1 MTRDRSR
8 FSEAVFWSVP
18 VVLFLP
24 TLYYSLT
31 TPFGLVDDYYQSFY
45 ASVFDLFGRFDAA
58 SWSSAPES
66 AAHPARYR
74 PFWDFYQ
81 AATWTVFGPVPWLH
95 HLARWAMVAGA
106 VFAFTAAFSAFP
118 SAAPAGRGAAAGL
131 VRLLPRALLVHLWVF
146 FPNQPAAR
154 LGPQEVS
161 TVFFMGLCTW
171 MTARMLVRRD
181 RADGKE
187 RGSTPMTHALFVLGC
202 LGLLWSKEV
211 NIAVALWMLVFHC
224 APLLKGPDRT
234 RVVGGLVL
242 TAALVHTARTIGG
255 LWEAGGY
262 GTAPLTPQLVI
273 DNARWLAAGLF
284 QVDTSPVIVGGLA
297 VLSALLPVFVVARA
311 GRRMRFG
318 GELLFV
324 LFLLGQFASL
334 YLVLCTSWTQ
344 VPRYQYPLVPVFTA
358 LVAFSAKFMLEFF
371 APSAGVSARP
381 ASRPPRARPAVACA
395 LAGFIL
401 FFIGCNYSN
410 TLLQTVVQHRA
421 RHTEQALLA
430 EITRL
435 LDRGR
440 HVQVMDFAEGDEL
453 MQSILVYYRWFLPRF
468 RGLEYDIH
476 DIWTPVPSNYGGEP
490 RYWVAHGGDL
500 SLPDEVADDYRL
512 LSRARDVSAV
522 LQFDT
527 PHWTADM
534 GVGMRRWYVASTDPG
549 YGRDGVM
556 QVGPEGPHEPASDP
570 VLDARL
576 DNSISRYIRERA
588 VAGALFSNDVPS
600 VSHVHGHD
608 SALEIHDGLPCVD
621 SLRSAELPHDVLVA
635 WFFRPRGGVGG
646 SVTKCVDLRAAAG
659 DDEVRWWWDEDGF
672 IEVRLVAPGFWRTRN
687 RRGPWRWRR
696 ADAMPDDSSVPDDS
710 AWSDVDDAWAGP
722 RRYKLAPGDEGK
734 FFRAHVE
741 YEEDGR
747 PGRRESA
754 VIGPVIAG
762 PGGPTVATVARGRT
776 DLVDLWESPA
786 LELAAEL
793 DVGLVFRVATSG
805 VSPFQAQYE
814 AVAASGEPVVDGLF
828 DVYLRDGQLTYVKG
842 DGCTAELTRASF
854 FLHVG
859 PVSTDVLA
867 PGRREHGFD
876 SFSFDFHRRGT
887 ASEGRCFVTVP
898 LPGYAVSHI
907 RTGQS
912 AADGEII
919 WSGTAFLEYE
929 R

>member
-1 MTRDRSR
+1 MTRARR
-8 FSEAVFWSVP
+8 PLAEAVFWSVP

-95 HLARWAMVAGA
+95 HLARWLMVAGA

-118 SAAPAGRGAAAGL
+118 AAAPAGGGATAGFI
-131 VRLLPRALLVHLWVF
+131 RLLPRALLVHLWIF

-171 MTARMLVRRD
+171 TTARMLVQRD
-181 RADGKE
+181 RKGAPE
-187 RGSTPMTHALFVLGC
+187 APGSTRLTHGLFVLGC
-202 LGLLWSKEV
+202 FGLLWSKEV
-211 NIAVALWMLVFHC
+211 NIAVALWMLIFYC
-224 APLLKGPDRT
+224 APLLKGWDRT
-234 RVVGGLVL
+234 RILGGLAL
-242 TAALVHTARTIGG
+242 AAVVVHTAWTVSG
-255 LWEAGGY
+255 LREAGGY
-262 GTAPLTPQLVI
+262 GTAPLTPQLVM
-273 DNARWLAAGLF
+273 DNARWIAAGLF
-284 QVDTSPVIVGGLA
+284 QVDTSPVIAAGLV
-297 VLSALLPVFVVARA
+297 VLAALLPVFVVARA

-344 VPRYQYPLVPVFTA
+344 ALRYWYSLVPVFTA
-358 LVAFSAKFMLEFF
+358 LVAFSAKFMLEFL
-371 APSAGVSARP
+371 APRADPSARP
-381 ASRPPRARPAVACA
+381 ASRVSRARLPIACA
-395 LAGFIL
+395 LAGFVL
-401 FFIGCNYSN
+401 FFIGCNYAN

-430 EITRL
+430 EVTRL
-435 LDRGR
+435 LDDDR
-440 HVQVMDFAEGDEL
+440 HVWVPRFPERDEL
-453 MQSILVYYRWFLPRF
+453 MENILVYFRWFLPRF

-588 VAGALFSNDVPS
+588 VAGSLFSNDVLS
-600 VSHVHGHD
+600 VSHISGHD

-621 SLRSAELPHDVLVA
+621 SLPSVELPHDVHIA
-635 WFFRPRGGVGG
+635 WFSGGPGRQEG
-646 SVTKCVDLRAAAG
+646 SVCIDLERLRG
-659 DDEVRWWWDEDGF
+659 DREAQWRLDGDGVVG
-672 IEVRLVAPGFWRTRN
+672 VRLRN
-687 RRGPWRWRR
+687 DPVRPKTRRGPWRWQR
-696 ADAMPDDSSVPDDS
+696 ADAVPDDS
-710 AWSDVDDAWAGP
+710 GAPDGSTWTDVDDERDRSWQYALGP
-722 RRYKLAPGDEGK
+722 DDEGK
-734 FFRAHVE
+734 FLRAHAE
-741 YEEDGR
+741 YEQEGR
-747 PGRRESA
+747 LARAESA
-754 VIGPVIAG
+754 VIGPVIEG
-762 PGGPTVATVARGRT
+762 PGGPTVARETRGV
-776 DLVDLWESPA
+776 VDLWESPE

-793 DVGLVFRVATSG
+793 DAGLVFRMNGGGTG
-805 VSPFQAQYE
+805 GISPFQAKYE
-814 AVAASGEPVVDGLF
+814 RVTASGEPVIDAFF
-828 DVYLRDGQLTYVKG
+828 DIYRHGGEVTYLKG
-842 DGCTAELTRASF
+842 DGCSVEFTTAPF
-854 FLHVG
+854 FLHVF
-859 PVSTDVLA
+859 PVSANALA
-867 PGRREHGFD
+867 PSRRAHGFD
-876 SFSFDFHRRGT
+876 SFSFDFRQRGVV
-887 ASEGRCFVTVP
+887 SDEKCFMTMP
-898 LPGYAVSHI
+898 FPADYEVSRI
-907 RTGQS
+907 STGQYLS
-912 AADGEII
+912 DSGREI
-919 WSGTAFLEYE
+919 WGGAVRWDEQ
-929 R
+929 